1 MWATYVIPRRIG
13 IEADGMSGTEP
24 QDTRHAEIVEQHH
37 KRLLSRSWDVLAS
50 VRKVRQELD
59 TIESSMEAIIRSEP
73 YIDVGQAL
81 TDSGTTTRLLEIKT
95 ALEDAA
101 DRLSDVTG
109 FDDY

>member
-1 MWATYVIPRRIG
+1 
-13 IEADGMSGTEP
+13 MSGTE
-24 QDTRHAEIVEQHH
+24 AEIVEQHH
-37 KRLLSRSWDVLAS
+37 QYLLSRSWDVLAS

-59 TIESSMEAIIRSEP
+59 TIESSVEAIICSEP
-73 YIDVGQAL
+73 YTDVGQIL

-95 ALEDAA
+95 ALVDIT